1 MALCRFGLDI
11 YFCILLSLVE
21 RHIMNEQEKPFKHP
35 SFYPGDAPE
44 TEHPF
49 SLYISVWILLF
60 VLSAFSYMVDYIQVE
75 GYLRWF
81 LVTVFAFLKAGL
93 VVGVF
98 MHMAWE
104 RMAFLY
110 AITLPPLFLL
120 ALVGILAVDGAFIYY
135 IRDLFMS
142 LTPS

>member
-1 MALCRFGLDI
+1 MSDHSEG
-11 YFCILLSLVE
+11 
-21 RHIMNEQEKPFKHP
+21 QQHP
-35 SFYPGDAPE
+35 
-44 TEHPF
+44 
-49 SLYISVWILLF
+49 ISTYLWIWLLLF
-60 VLSAFSYMVDYIQVE
+60 VLSALSYYVDWAGFQ
-75 GYLRWF
+75 GYTRWTLILIF
-81 LVTVFAFLKAGL
+81 MFLKAGFIISI
-93 VVGVF
+93 F

-120 ALVGILAVDGAFIYY
+120 ALVGILAVDGAFVYY

>member
-1 MALCRFGLDI
+1 V
-11 YFCILLSLVE
+11 ST
-21 RHIMNEQEKPFKHP
+21 MNEQEKHFKHP

-60 VLSAFSYMVDYIQVE
+60 VLSGFSYMVDYINVE

-120 ALVGILAVDGAFIYY
+120 ALAGILAVDGAFVYY

>member
-1 MALCRFGLDI
+1 MFGLSG
-11 YFCILLSLVE
+11 F
-21 RHIMNEQEKPFKHP
+21 
-35 SFYPGDAPE
+35 A
-44 TEHPF
+44 
-49 SLYISVWILLF
+49 
-60 VLSAFSYMVDYIQVE
+60 YMVDYINVE

-120 ALVGILAVDGAFIYY
+120 ALAGILAVDGAFVYY

>member
-1 MALCRFGLDI
+1 
-11 YFCILLSLVE
+11 
-21 RHIMNEQEKPFKHP
+21 MNEQEKHFKHP

-60 VLSAFSYMVDYIQVE
+60 VFSGFSYMVDYMNVE

-81 LVTVFAFLKAGL
+81 IVTVFAFLKAGL

-104 RMAFLY
+104 RMALLY

-120 ALVGILAVDGAFIYY
+120 ALAGILAVDGSFIYY

>member
-1 MALCRFGLDI
+1 
-11 YFCILLSLVE
+11 
-21 RHIMNEQEKPFKHP
+21 MNEQEKPFKHP

-120 ALVGILAVDGAFIYY
+120 ALVGILAVDGAFVYY
-135 IRDLFMS
+135 IRDLFMLS
-142 LTPS
+142 LIHI

>member
-1 MALCRFGLDI
+1 M
-11 YFCILLSLVE
+11 E
-21 RHIMNEQEKPFKHP
+21 EQKQFKHP
-35 SFYPGDAPE
+35 SFYQGDAPE

-60 VLSAFSYMVDYIQVE
+60 VLSAFSYAVDIAEVE

-81 LVTVFAFLKAGL
+81 LVTIFAFLKAGL

-110 AITLPPLFLL
+110 AIMLPPLFLL
-120 ALVGILAVDGAFIYY
+120 ALVGILAVDGAFVFY
-135 IRDLFMS
+135 IRDLFMP
-142 LTPS
+142 LVGE

>member
-1 MALCRFGLDI
+1 M
-11 YFCILLSLVE
+11 S
-21 RHIMNEQEKPFKHP
+21 EQKKPFKHP
-35 SFYPGDAPE
+35 SFYPGDAVE

-60 VLSAFSYMVDYIQVE
+60 VLSAFSYAVDLMQVE

-110 AITLPPLFLL
+110 AITLPPLFCWPWLEYWLL
-120 ALVGILAVDGAFIYY
+120 MAPSYTTLGICLC
-135 IRDLFMS
+135 R
-142 LTPS
+142 

>member
-1 MALCRFGLDI
+1 M
-11 YFCILLSLVE
+11 E
-21 RHIMNEQEKPFKHP
+21 EQKHFKHP

-60 VLSAFSYMVDYIQVE
+60 VLSAFSYAVDLAEIQ

-110 AITLPPLFLL
+110 AIMLPPLFLL
-120 ALVGILAVDGAFIYY
+120 ALVGILAVDGAFVYY
-135 IRDLFMS
+135 IRDLFMQ
-142 LTPS
+142 LVGE

>member
-1 MALCRFGLDI
+1 M
-11 YFCILLSLVE
+11 SQE
-21 RHIMNEQEKPFKHP
+21 EKPFKQP

-60 VLSAFSYMVDYIQVE
+60 VLSGFSYAVDYAEVQ

-81 LVTVFAFLKAGL
+81 LVTIFAFLKAGL

-110 AITLPPLFLL
+110 AICLPPLFLL
-120 ALVGILAVDGAFIYY
+120 ALVGILSVEGAWVYY
-135 IRDLFMS
+135 VRSLFMT
-142 LTPS
+142 LTG